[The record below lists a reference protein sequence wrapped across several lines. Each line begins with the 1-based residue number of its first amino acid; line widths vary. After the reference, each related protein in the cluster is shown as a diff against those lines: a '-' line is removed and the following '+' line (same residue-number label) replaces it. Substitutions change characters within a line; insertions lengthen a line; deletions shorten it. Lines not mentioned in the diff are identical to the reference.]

1 MTVEPGKSRAGD
13 RVREGGQ
20 KGVYR
25 SLFWH
30 TRTPLSPARLKLRRR
45 GEGWRRPRPRHW
57 RLLQRGAL
65 QALKRQILRVSDHII
80 SVWINLSAPPE
91 NVSSFKS
98 PPAPAAPRPQCHSF
112 GLDDRS
118 WRRERSSEEREGGR
132 DDGRDDKLPLID
144 FKDRNRVAFKRPPV
158 AIGQFQSMRCT

>member
-1 MTVEPGKSRAGD
+1 M
-13 RVREGGQ
+13 
-20 KGVYR
+20 YR

-98 PPAPAAPRPQCHSF
+98 PPAPARRAAPAVPQF
-112 GLDDRS
+112 RT
-118 WRRERSSEEREGGR
+118 R
-132 DDGRDDKLPLID
+132 
-144 FKDRNRVAFKRPPV
+144 
-158 AIGQFQSMRCT
+158 